1 MLIDGITA
9 LFVFWALFKG
19 WRNGLVVA
27 LFSFAAFFIGL
38 AAALKC
44 SSWVARWLATTA
56 HLEGAW
62 LPFLAFVL
70 VMVGVAMGIRVL
82 SKVVQTILELG
93 MLGWAN
99 RLGGVVFYAVIYL
112 VLWSVL
118 IFYAEKMHVLSPL
131 TVATSR
137 SYPWLHAWGPTC
149 MEWLGKAIPFFKGMF
164 ADLESFFDQL
174 SRNLA

>member
-27 LFSFAAFFIGL
+27 LFSFAAFYIGL

-44 SSWVARWLATTA
+44 STLVARWLETTA
-56 HLEGAW
+56 HLKGAW

-70 VMVGVAMGIRVL
+70 VLLAVALGIRAVAKIL
-82 SKVVQTILELG
+82 QTLLELG
-93 MLGWAN
+93 MMGWAN
-99 RLGGVVFYAVIYL
+99 RLGGVLLYAGLYL
-112 VLWSVL
+112 ILWSVL
-118 IFYAEKMHVLSPL
+118 IFYAEKMQILSPE
-131 TVATSR
+131 TVSSSR
-137 SYPWLHAWGPTC
+137 TYPWLHAWGPAC
-149 MEWLGKAIPFFKGMF
+149 MDLLGKAIPLFKGMF
-164 ADLESFFDQL
+164 AELSSFFDQL